1 MTKYEI
7 MFILSTQQ
15 TEEEKASL
23 VKKVEEILSK
33 AGATELSTEIM
44 GERKLAYPI
53 NKKENGYYVLTK
65 FSIVGEKLQEVEFKL
80 NILEGMMKYMIVR
93 NEK

>member
-44 GERKLAYPI
+44 GERKLAYQLIRRKWILCI
-53 NKKENGYYVLTK
+53 N
-65 FSIVGEKLQEVEFKL
+65 
-80 NILEGMMKYMIVR
+80 
-93 NEK
+93 